1 MALSQQN
8 RQCSDDFVSCRVRSL
23 FLIVALVTLAG
34 CEPGPRTL
42 TFVAAN
48 PPERNTIRIITELV
62 SANSNLEF
70 EIVVAEPGRSPAD
83 YVASGE
89 ADLAIVPNDMAYMP
103 GVNSSVPVQTSLLHI
118 MHAADQ
124 SASSIQELMASG
136 EVFAGP
142 QDSSAYGIAR
152 RLAELSALDPEV
164 LSPQAGMRPQE
175 VPNQTVLFM
184 LGPISPQFDRLLRNR
199 RLFSLGD
206 PQMLGFG
213 TIAEGL
219 AARISQARPFVIPGY
234 TYGAAMPDPILTLA
248 LDSHIVIN
256 AEVPGFTAF
265 FFTEA
270 LVENRAQLA
279 STRPALFEAIR
290 EDFDRTALN
299 FPLHPGVRRFLDRD
313 QPTLVE
319 RYAEVLNV
327 GVYLLILVVTA
338 VVAAIRWHLRSKKER
353 ADAYYARVL
362 EIRNHGPYLTAQDNK
377 AALNAVRE
385 IYDEA
390 FGKLMDERLA
400 ANESFQILISL
411 CDNTLRDIQQQYPPT
426 QPRAPSIQA

>member
-1 MALSQQN
+1 M
-8 RQCSDDFVSCRVRSL
+8 CRGRSL
-23 FLIVALVTLAG
+23 LLLITLVTLAG
-34 CEPGPRTL
+34 CDPGQRTM

-48 PPERNTIRIITELV
+48 PPERNTIRIISELV
-62 SANSNLEF
+62 AANSDLEF
-70 EIVVAEPGRSPAD
+70 EIIVAEPGRSSAD
-83 YVASGE
+83 YIADGE
-89 ADLAIVPNDMAYMP
+89 ADLAIVPNDMAYKP

-124 SASSIQELMASG
+124 PASSIQELMASG
-136 EVFAGP
+136 EFFTGP
-142 QDSSAYGIAR
+142 QESSAYSIAR
-152 RLAELSALDPEV
+152 RLAELSALDPEL
-164 LSPQAGMRPQE
+164 LSPQIGLRPQD
-175 VPNQTVLFM
+175 VPAQTVLFL

-206 PQMLGFG
+206 PQMLGLG

-219 AARISQARPFVIPGY
+219 AARISQARPYVIPGY
-234 TYGAAMPDPILTLA
+234 TYGAAIPDPVLTLA
-248 LDSHIVIN
+248 LDSHIVISSN
-256 AEVPGFTAF
+256 VPGFIAYM
-265 FFTEA
+265 FTEA
-270 LVENRAQLA
+270 LVQNRAQLA
-279 STRPALFEAIR
+279 PTRPALFEAIR

-327 GVYLLILVVTA
+327 GVYLLILLATA
-338 VVAAIRWHLRSKKER
+338 VAAGIRWHLRSKKER

-362 EIRNHGPYLTAQDNK
+362 EIRNRGPYLTAQDNK
-377 AALNAVRE
+377 AALNAVKE

-411 CDNTLRDIQQQYPPT
+411 CDNTLRDIQQQYPPKQRT
-426 QPRAPSIQA
+426 TVREDIVA